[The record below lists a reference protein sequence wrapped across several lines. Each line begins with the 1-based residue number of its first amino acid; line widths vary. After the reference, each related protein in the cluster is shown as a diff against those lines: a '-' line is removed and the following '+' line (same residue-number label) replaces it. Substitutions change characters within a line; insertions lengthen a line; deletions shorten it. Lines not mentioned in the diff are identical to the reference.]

1 MIEVNAVFTKESVKA
16 MSKGK
21 RISNYVFFPLLGAVL
36 LLAGILTFVQ
46 GAKGF
51 DLFFAI
57 LMSVLGPFFV
67 VIGFWITKNEQKENI
82 ESFGVKILPLS

>member
-36 LLAGILTFVQ
+36 LLAGILTFVFAPSVKVSQ
-46 GAKGF
+46 SKEKIKVLILLWKEFWPHESLGKVSGAPG
-51 DLFFAI
+51 DL
-57 LMSVLGPFFV
+57 
-67 VIGFWITKNEQKENI
+67 
-82 ESFGVKILPLS
+82 